1 MPEALAQAMQAVIRV
16 KATNYVNATARLS
29 ARAQP
34 VIASKRAGADL
45 EEFHKKSTLG
55 LIPSA
60 PTE

>member
-1 MPEALAQAMQAVIRV
+1 MPEALARVMQAVIRV
-16 KATNYVNATARLS
+16 KATNYVNS

-34 VIASKRAGADL
+34 VIASKRAAVDL

-60 PTE
+60 PTA